1 MITIA
6 ITGGIACGKS
16 TIANSLQDRGPE
28 GLIARFDCDSGVAEL
43 FEKDDVKKRI
53 TKLDEKLEFL
63 KDGKIDR
70 KLLRKRAFESSE
82 FREKLEK
89 ILHPLVLNQVHD
101 FVKSVSGRA
110 KIFLVEVPLLY
121 EVEFPIERDLDLVVA
136 SSRQTQLSRLLEK
149 RNVKRELAV
158 RIIESQMSLEKKMK
172 RADIVIWNDGSEQSA
187 TSQVDHL
194 IALLKKVGEIFCC
207 WVADG

>member
-1 MITIA
+1 
-6 ITGGIACGKS
+6 
-16 TIANSLQDRGPE
+16 
-28 GLIARFDCDSGVAEL
+28 
-43 FEKDDVKKRI
+43 
-53 TKLDEKLEFL
+53 
-63 KDGKIDR
+63 
-70 KLLRKRAFESSE
+70 
-82 FREKLEK
+82 
-89 ILHPLVLNQVHD
+89 
-101 FVKSVSGRA
+101 VKSVSGRA

-194 IALLKKVGEIFCC
+194 IERCRPIFI
-207 WVADG
+207 V